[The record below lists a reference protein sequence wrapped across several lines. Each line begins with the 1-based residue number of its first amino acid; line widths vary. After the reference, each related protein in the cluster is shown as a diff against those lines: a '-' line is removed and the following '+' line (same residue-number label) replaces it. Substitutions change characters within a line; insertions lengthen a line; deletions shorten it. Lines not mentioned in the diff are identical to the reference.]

1 VRQILAG
8 GAPISPG
15 IAGHLLRRFQHS
27 NHEGDPKA
35 PRFTPRERDVLEL
48 MVKGLPYLEAANIL
62 GVTRNTVAGH
72 VKSIYAKLEVGSRGE
87 AVYEAVSQGLVQ
99 IETKD

>member
-1 VRQILAG
+1 
-8 GAPISPG
+8 
-15 IAGHLLRRFQHS
+15 
-27 NHEGDPKA
+27 
-35 PRFTPRERDVLEL
+35 
-48 MVKGLPYLEAANIL
+48 MVKGLPYLEAANSL